1 MKKRGEITV
10 FLSLTLVCILSLF
23 MGLLESA
30 RTAGARL
37 YLTMAANSAM
47 ATVMSQY
54 NRNLWDM
61 YHLLF
66 LEYES
71 PEAIG
76 RSFDTYLD
84 FYLEQEN
91 LYPMKRKSR
100 EVTAILNM
108 QDHAGKPLEDGILS
122 YARYRLPDIAG
133 DLSGVAESAR
143 DASRAGDFRTVF
155 KVCRQAGRHTRRLE
169 KARRE
174 VEAALEDM
182 ERSRIRAA
190 EAAADERAGK
200 METEIKR
207 LLKKI
212 GKFPALADRYQKE
225 VEALSEDSRSARG
238 EERREGMEPQASE
251 TMDMELAA
259 YQSVEEAA
267 REFQGRCQEM
277 KDQLE
282 AEAVRL
288 EEISELLEE
297 GGDEEHEENGEE
309 DETGP
314 DWDQIQELMDMVQIP
329 EAEVQEPVDQ
339 EKSSALDRL
348 EEMLSGDL
356 LKLVIPKGVKLSEK
370 RVRVGQNG
378 PSKEQS
384 EEKTES
390 NGLAAQLL
398 VNEYI
403 LLYFDSFLKKSESRE
418 ELADQALDYEQEYL
432 LCGKGSDRDNLAQT
446 VEQLL
451 MIRAAMN
458 LLYLLNAADKKAQ
471 ADGLAAAVSG
481 GNAAAGL
488 IVGFLI
494 LSLWALGEAV
504 WDVRGLLDGG
514 KTGFWK
520 TDSTWHLSL
529 DGLLAMEFLEGR
541 PDMEASGS
549 GYEDYIRILLF
560 LEDKAV
566 RNYRMMDVIQWNV
579 RKKQKDFSTDA
590 CACEV
595 EIRTEISQRH
605 LFLMKDEYWQTVE
618 TAWAY

>member
-47 ATVMSQY
+47 ASVMSQY

-122 YARYRLPDIAG
+122 YVRYRLPDIAG

-169 KARRE
+169 KVRRE

-207 LLKKI
+207 LLK
-212 GKFPALADRYQKE
+212 
-225 VEALSEDSRSARG
+225 
-238 EERREGMEPQASE
+238 
-251 TMDMELAA
+251 
-259 YQSVEEAA
+259 
-267 REFQGRCQEM
+267 
-277 KDQLE
+277 
-282 AEAVRL
+282 
-288 EEISELLEE
+288 
-297 GGDEEHEENGEE
+297 
-309 DETGP
+309 
-314 DWDQIQELMDMVQIP
+314 
-329 EAEVQEPVDQ
+329 
-339 EKSSALDRL
+339 
-348 EEMLSGDL
+348 
-356 LKLVIPKGVKLSEK
+356 
-370 RVRVGQNG
+370 
-378 PSKEQS
+378 
-384 EEKTES
+384 
-390 NGLAAQLL
+390 
-398 VNEYI
+398 
-403 LLYFDSFLKKSESRE
+403 
-418 ELADQALDYEQEYL
+418 
-432 LCGKGSDRDNLAQT
+432 
-446 VEQLL
+446 
-451 MIRAAMN
+451 
-458 LLYLLNAADKKAQ
+458 
-471 ADGLAAAVSG
+471 
-481 GNAAAGL
+481 
-488 IVGFLI
+488 
-494 LSLWALGEAV
+494 
-504 WDVRGLLDGG
+504 
-514 KTGFWK
+514 
-520 TDSTWHLSL
+520 
-529 DGLLAMEFLEGR
+529 
-541 PDMEASGS
+541 
-549 GYEDYIRILLF
+549 
-560 LEDKAV
+560 
-566 RNYRMMDVIQWNV
+566 
-579 RKKQKDFSTDA
+579 
-590 CACEV
+590 
-595 EIRTEISQRH
+595 
-605 LFLMKDEYWQTVE
+605 
-618 TAWAY
+618 

>member
-47 ATVMSQY
+47 ASVMSQY

-76 RSFDTYLD
+76 RSFDMYLDFYLEQANSAMASVMSQYNRNLWDMYHLLFLEYESPEAIGRSFDMYLD

-133 DLSGVAESAR
+133 NLSGVAESAR

-182 ERSRIRAA
+182 EWSRIRAA
-190 EAAADERAGK
+190 EAASDERAGK
-200 METEIKR
+200 METEIKRLLKKIGKFPALADRYQKEVEALSEDSRSARGEERREGMEPQASETKR

-259 YQSVEEAA
+259 YQSVEETA
-267 REFQGRCQEM
+267 REFLGRCQEM

-297 GGDEEHEENGEE
+297 GGDGEHEENGEE
-309 DETGP
+309 GETGP

-329 EAEVQEPVDQ
+329 EAAVQEPVDQ

-356 LKLVIPKGVKLSEK
+356 LRKPSVWRKFQSFWRKEEMGSMRKMGK
-370 RVRVGQNG
+370 KVRRGRTG
-378 PSKEQS
+378 
-384 EEKTES
+384 
-390 NGLAAQLL
+390 
-398 VNEYI
+398 I
-403 LLYFDSFLKKSESRE
+403 RSR
-418 ELADQALDYEQEYL
+418 
-432 LCGKGSDRDNLAQT
+432 
-446 VEQLL
+446 
-451 MIRAAMN
+451 
-458 LLYLLNAADKKAQ
+458 
-471 ADGLAAAVSG
+471 
-481 GNAAAGL
+481 
-488 IVGFLI
+488 
-494 LSLWALGEAV
+494 SLWIWSRYQKQQCRSLWTRKNPAP
-504 WDVRGLLDGG
+504 W
-514 KTGFWK
+514 TGW
-520 TDSTWHLSL
+520 
-529 DGLLAMEFLEGR
+529 R
-541 PDMEASGS
+541 
-549 GYEDYIRILLF
+549 R
-560 LEDKAV
+560 
-566 RNYRMMDVIQWNV
+566 
-579 RKKQKDFSTDA
+579 
-590 CACEV
+590 C
-595 EIRTEISQRH
+595 
-605 LFLMKDEYWQTVE
+605 
-618 TAWAY
+618 

>member
-47 ATVMSQY
+47 ASVMSQY

-133 DLSGVAESAR
+133 NLSGVAESAR

-190 EAAADERAGK
+190 GAASDERAEK

-259 YQSVEEAA
+259 YQSVEETA
-267 REFQGRCQEM
+267 REFLGRCQEM

-297 GGDEEHEENGEE
+297 GGEGEHEEE
-309 DETGP
+309 DEAGP

-329 EAEVQEPVDQ
+329 EAAVQEPVDQ

-356 LKLVIPKGVKLSEK
+356 LELVVPKGVKLSEK
-370 RVRVGQNG
+370 RVRAGQNG
-378 PSKEQS
+378 PSKEQYGK
-384 EEKTES
+384 KTES
-390 NGLAAQLL
+390 NGPAAQLL

>member
-1 MKKRGEITV
+1 M
-10 FLSLTLVCILSLF
+10 
-23 MGLLESA
+23 
-30 RTAGARL
+30 
-37 YLTMAANSAM
+37 
-47 ATVMSQY
+47 
-54 NRNLWDM
+54 
-61 YHLLF
+61 
-66 LEYES
+66 
-71 PEAIG
+71 
-76 RSFDTYLD
+76 
-84 FYLEQEN
+84 
-91 LYPMKRKSR
+91 
-100 EVTAILNM
+100 
-108 QDHAGKPLEDGILS
+108 
-122 YARYRLPDIAG
+122 
-133 DLSGVAESAR
+133 
-143 DASRAGDFRTVF
+143 
-155 KVCRQAGRHTRRLE
+155 
-169 KARRE
+169 
-174 VEAALEDM
+174 
-182 ERSRIRAA
+182 
-190 EAAADERAGK
+190 
-200 METEIKR
+200 
-207 LLKKI
+207 
-212 GKFPALADRYQKE
+212 
-225 VEALSEDSRSARG
+225 
-238 EERREGMEPQASE
+238 
-251 TMDMELAA
+251 
-259 YQSVEEAA
+259 
-267 REFQGRCQEM
+267 
-277 KDQLE
+277 
-282 AEAVRL
+282 
-288 EEISELLEE
+288 
-297 GGDEEHEENGEE
+297 
-309 DETGP
+309 
-314 DWDQIQELMDMVQIP
+314 
-329 EAEVQEPVDQ
+329 QEPVDQ

-370 RVRVGQNG
+370 RVRAGQNG

-390 NGLAAQLL
+390 NGPAAQLL

-418 ELADQALDYEQEYL
+418 ELADQALAYEQEYL

-458 LLYLLNAADKKAQ
+458 LLYLLNATDKKAQ

-595 EIRTEISQRH
+595 EIRTEISQQH

>member
-47 ATVMSQY
+47 ASVMSQY

-122 YARYRLPDIAG
+122 YVRYRLPDIAG

-169 KARRE
+169 KVRRE
-174 VEAALEDM
+174 AEAALEDM

-238 EERREGMEPQASE
+238 SRRRRKPWMWSWRRIRVWKRRPGN
-251 TMDMELAA
+251 
-259 YQSVEEAA
+259 
-267 REFQGRCQEM
+267 FWG
-277 KDQLE
+277 
-282 AEAVRL
+282 AVR
-288 EEISELLEE
+288 
-297 GGDEEHEENGEE
+297 
-309 DETGP
+309 
-314 DWDQIQELMDMVQIP
+314 
-329 EAEVQEPVDQ
+329 
-339 EKSSALDRL
+339 R
-348 EEMLSGDL
+348 
-356 LKLVIPKGVKLSEK
+356 
-370 RVRVGQNG
+370 
-378 PSKEQS
+378 
-384 EEKTES
+384 
-390 NGLAAQLL
+390 
-398 VNEYI
+398 
-403 LLYFDSFLKKSESRE
+403 
-418 ELADQALDYEQEYL
+418 
-432 LCGKGSDRDNLAQT
+432 
-446 VEQLL
+446 
-451 MIRAAMN
+451 
-458 LLYLLNAADKKAQ
+458 
-471 ADGLAAAVSG
+471 
-481 GNAAAGL
+481 
-488 IVGFLI
+488 
-494 LSLWALGEAV
+494 
-504 WDVRGLLDGG
+504 
-514 KTGFWK
+514 
-520 TDSTWHLSL
+520 
-529 DGLLAMEFLEGR
+529 
-541 PDMEASGS
+541 
-549 GYEDYIRILLF
+549 
-560 LEDKAV
+560 
-566 RNYRMMDVIQWNV
+566 
-579 RKKQKDFSTDA
+579 
-590 CACEV
+590 
-595 EIRTEISQRH
+595 
-605 LFLMKDEYWQTVE
+605 
-618 TAWAY
+618 